1 MVYDFSELTEDQKKR
16 LIKEV
21 HDVLL
26 DLPDDDWV
34 NLYNCIFADNDKFPP
49 IYENNALNINRVLK
63 DKNIWGILSNL
74 EEALYYSVKDM
85 WFSLRNATLYSD
97 DVPQSLLWDKTEAID
112 GMAKLL
118 VENYADDFDIAEL
131 YDVMR
136 PYSADYDDEEE

>member
-34 NLYNCIFADNDKFPP
+34 NLYNCIYADNDKFPP

-97 DVPQSLLWDKTEAID
+97 DIPQSLLWDKKEAID

-136 PYSADYDDEEE
+136 PYSADYHEGE